1 MTQTVLITGAGRGL
15 GLALTQVFLEA
26 GLRVV
31 AGERK
36 PSRELDRLKAAHEA
50 RLSRV
55 TLDQSSTESVRSA
68 AAEVASALDGGLNV
82 LINNAAIL
90 PSAGRGT
97 LEALDVDAGLEVLDI
112 NALGPLRVT
121 QAFLSLL
128 ERGQRKLIV
137 NVSSEAGS
145 IGDCWRKDDFPYCMS
160 KAALN
165 MQSALLQNA
174 LSPRGFQLLAVHPGW
189 IRSDMGG
196 PKADLAPKAAAEALF
211 SLITNLRA
219 DAPLFVDYTG
229 KELKF

>member
-26 GLRVV
+26 GFRVV

-36 PSRELDRLKAAHEA
+36 PARELDRLKTAHEA

-55 TLDQSSTESVRSA
+55 TLDQSSTESVRA
-68 AAEVASALDGGLNV
+68 AAAAVASTLDGGLDV

-97 LEALDVDAGLEVLDI
+97 LEELDVDAGLEVLDV
-112 NALGPLRVT
+112 NALGPLRVA
-121 QAFLSLL
+121 QAFLPLL
-128 ERGQRKLIV
+128 ERGERKLIV

-145 IGDCWRKDDFPYCMS
+145 IGDCWRKDEFPYCMS

-165 MQSALLQNA
+165 MQSAILQNA
-174 LSPRGFQLLAVHPGW
+174 LTPRGFSLLAVHPGW

-196 PKADLAPKAAAEALF
+196 PKADLAPKEAADALF
-211 SLITNLRA
+211 SLIAARAA

-229 KELKF
+229 KALNF